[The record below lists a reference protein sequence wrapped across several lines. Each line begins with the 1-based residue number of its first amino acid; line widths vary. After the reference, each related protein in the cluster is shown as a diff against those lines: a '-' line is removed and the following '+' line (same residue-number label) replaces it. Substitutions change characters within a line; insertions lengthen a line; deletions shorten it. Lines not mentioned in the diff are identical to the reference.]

1 VKNTIAVLF
10 FASLADAL
18 NCRELTLDWTPE
30 LATASALRTHLQR
43 RGGTWEP
50 LGSDQVRC
58 AVNREIVKMDHPLRP
73 GDEVA
78 FFPPVTG
85 G

>member
-1 VKNTIAVLF
+1 VKDTVAILF
-10 FASLADAL
+10 FASLADEL
-18 NCRELTLDWTPE
+18 NCRELNLDWSPE
-30 LATASALRTHLQR
+30 LGTANALKDHLSG
-43 RGGTWEP
+43 RGGNWER

-58 AVNREIVKMDHPLRP
+58 AVNREIVKMDHPIQP

>member
-1 VKNTIAVLF
+1 VKGGISVLF

-18 NCRELTLDWTPE
+18 NCRALTLEWSPE
-30 LATASALRTHLQR
+30 LKSAGALREHLSR
-43 RGGTWEP
+43 RGETWEH
-50 LGSDQVRC
+50 LRSDQVRC
-58 AVNREIVKMDHPLRP
+58 AVNREIVKMEHPLQP

>member
-1 VKNTIAVLF
+1 
-10 FASLADAL
+10 
-18 NCRELTLDWTPE
+18 LTLDWTPE
-30 LATASALRTHLQR
+30 LATASALRNHLQR
-43 RGGTWEP
+43 RGKSWDP
-50 LGSDQVRC
+50 LSSDQVRC
-58 AVNREIVKMDHPLRP
+58 AVNREIVKMDNPIQP